1 MRPGSPSKL
10 CFKSALRVQFYRG
23 VNRNKV
29 ILKNQEETNADN
41 INRFSRNEETDKE
54 NILPKDFKLITK

>member
-41 INRFSRNEETDKE
+41 IIGFREMKKQIKKIFC
-54 NILPKDFKLITK
+54 PKISS